1 MEERTGITVHDPI
14 HGSIGVA
21 RQELPL
27 LDSRPMQRLRHIKQ
41 LGFAE
46 LAFPG
51 ATHSRFAH
59 SLGAMHVATRVV
71 DQVLDTTGV
80 TLPRPERRR
89 LRAAVRLASLFH
101 DLGHPPLS
109 HVSERMMPKLSAL
122 ALPKHLVAGQPQ
134 DRQATHEDY
143 TLKLLFDSELTD
155 ALARAVG
162 DVGVTP
168 DMLAAL
174 ICARHVGSPAPFTF
188 DGVDL
193 LPLLSAI
200 TSSEL
205 DADRMDYLR
214 RDAYACGVSYGNF
227 DHVWLCNHLTCIPGA
242 GEVSL
247 GLQHKAVWAFE
258 NYLLARYHMFL
269 AVYYHHTSLCFDHL
283 LGRYYAEGEYTLPA
297 DSEAYLGTDDV
308 DLYGAL
314 RRSKSLW
321 ARAVVQRRPW
331 KLLVETHDFGEV
343 DVAGP
348 CDVAGASTPPAPDEH
363 ERAATALREAGVD
376 SFTVQSRGALSKY
389 FGAQKMT
396 LKVLEPERNR
406 VRNIEAYTPL
416 FRRFDRSVNLVRL
429 YCRPSEVDRARKIL
443 ALRP

>member
-1 MEERTGITVHDPI
+1 METKTSITVHDPI

-21 RQELPL
+21 RQELAL

-71 DQVLDTTGV
+71 DQVLGTTCV

-89 LRAAVRLASLFH
+89 LREAVRLASLFH

-109 HVSERMMPKLSAL
+109 HVSERVMPKLAAL
-122 ALPKHLVAGQPQ
+122 HLPAHVLAGQNPT
-134 DRQATHEDY
+134 RQASHEDY
-143 TLKLLFDSELTD
+143 TLKLLYDSELTD
-155 ALARAVG
+155 ALNAAVG

-174 ICARHVGSPAPFTF
+174 ILGRHVASPAPFTF

-214 RDAYACGVSYGNF
+214 RDAYSCGVSYGNF
-227 DHVWLCNHLTCIPGA
+227 DHVWLCNHLTCIA
-242 GEVSL
+242 QDGEVSL

-283 LGRYYAEGEYTLPA
+283 LGRFYAEGEYTLPS

-308 DLYGAL
+308 DLYAAL
-314 RRSKSLW
+314 RRSKSPW

-331 KLLVETHDFGEV
+331 KMLVETHDFGEATK
-343 DVAGP
+343 DGAT
-348 CDVAGASTPPAPDEH
+348 AGASGPDEH
-363 ERAATALREAGVD
+363 ERAASALREAGID
-376 SFTVQSRGALSKY
+376 SFTVQSKGALSKY

-396 LKVLEPERNR
+396 LKVVEPERNR
-406 VRNIEAYTPL
+406 VRSIEAYTPL

-429 YCRPSEVDRARKIL
+429 YCRPDDVARARQIL
-443 ALRP
+443 TLRP